1 MLRHERVKYIER
13 DPLDS
18 FHFKASKLLLQWIP
32 STFIAANPSETP
44 GPRQEEEKAKAT
56 RRKTKQRLVLWHPFC
71 NAGGSTTPSS
81 TNLFKSRWDQNNY
94 APENIGAGRGWT
106 HSDCAN
112 SSKLCLFCA
121 SFGMEAGDV
130 PTGASSHSKPGCPGT
145 GPALHLKTFF
155 FFFSPYE
162 NCHIVYQ
169 TGFF

>member
-18 FHFKASKLLLQWIP
+18 FHFKASKLLLQRIP

-81 TNLFKSRWDQNNY
+81 TNLFKSRWDRNNY

-155 FFFSPYE
+155 FFPPMKTV
-162 NCHIVYQ
+162 I
-169 TGFF
+169 